1 MLGGRDLKGTK
12 NAPKNLRTAPQ
23 SSDQTFT
30 KFNKMLQRSSETKS
44 PVRVIRG
51 FKLKSR
57 YAPSEGYRY
66 DGLYTVERAWLEK
79 GLNPKG
85 YLVCKFALKRLLGQ
99 PALPIRDT
107 ESDED
112 TVHDN
117 SDIKQ
122 GDSEEDEK
130 AAGDMTV
137 LNDSDIERD
146 E

>member
-1 MLGGRDLKGTK
+1 M
-12 NAPKNLRTAPQ
+12 Q
-23 SSDQTFT
+23 
-30 KFNKMLQRSSETKS
+30 
-44 PVRVIRG
+44 
-51 FKLKSR
+51 
-57 YAPSEGYRY
+57 
-66 DGLYTVERAWLEK
+66 AWLEK

-85 YLVCKFALKRLLGQ
+85 YLVCKFAFKVRIFRSQPYGSHRVDQRLLGQ

-112 TVHDN
+112 AVHDN

-130 AAGDMTV
+130 AAVDMTV
-137 LNDSDIERD
+137 LDDSDIERD